1 VKPDLVAPSPL
12 WQTIF
17 LSFAGILLLLQIL
30 RGWHLGLPRQLV
42 RIGAL
47 VAAYATALYGG
58 GVAVPWLR
66 PLIKVPDF
74 IISAIAGVIL
84 ATIVYSVINTV
95 GTILFKRTGQQESG
109 IVRLVYGFSGAFLG
123 LFFGLFFIW
132 LMLVGIRSLGAIA
145 EAQINA
151 SAPSRVPRFEERA
164 GARPSGPMRRTPAE
178 VPQQDSFAMALA
190 RLKKSVEFG
199 SFGEVVKQTDVLPG
213 GGYETLGKVGEVFA
227 KPERAARFLS
237 YPGIVELADN
247 PQILALR
254 ADPEIARLL
263 EEGRLWTL
271 LQDERL
277 IDVANDPELRRQIKA
292 IDFNAALDHALRQE

>member
-1 VKPDLVAPSPL
+1 MKPDLVSGSPL

-17 LSFAGILLLLQIL
+17 LSFAGILLLLQIV

-42 RIGAL
+42 RVGAL
-47 VAAYATALYGG
+47 VAAYMTAIFGG
-58 GVAVPWLR
+58 QVAVPWLR

-74 IISAIAGVIL
+74 FIASIAGVIL
-84 ATIVYSVINTV
+84 AMIVYSVINTV

-123 LFFGLFFIW
+123 LLFGLFFIW
-132 LMLVGIRSLGAIA
+132 LMLVGIRSLGAMA

-151 SAPSRVPRFEERA
+151 RAPSRVARFEERNDP
-164 GARPSGPMRRTPAE
+164 RQSGIRRTPVD
-178 VPQQDSFAMALA
+178 VPQQDSFAMSLA
-190 RLKKSVEFG
+190 RLKKSVELG
-199 SFGEVVKQTDVLPG
+199 SFGELVKQTDVLPG

-227 KPERAARFLS
+227 KPDRAARFLS

-254 ADPEIARLL
+254 ADPEIARML
-263 EEGRLWTL
+263 EQGRLWEL
-271 LQDERL
+271 LQDDRFIE
-277 IDVANDPELRRQIKA
+277 VANDPELRRQIKS
-292 IDFNAALDHALRQE
+292 IDYKAALDHALRED

>member
-1 VKPDLVAPSPL
+1 MKPDLVAGSPL
-12 WQTIF
+12 WQTVF
-17 LSFAGILLLLQIL
+17 LSFAGILLLLQVL

-42 RIGAL
+42 RVGAL
-47 VAAYATALYGG
+47 VAAYMTAIFGG
-58 GVAVPWLR
+58 SVAVPWLR

-74 IISAIAGVIL
+74 FISAIAGVIL

-132 LMLVGIRSLGAIA
+132 LMLVGIRSLGAMA

-151 SAPSRVPRFEERA
+151 RAPGRVPRFEERND
-164 GARPSGPMRRTPAE
+164 ARQTGGIRRTPVD
-178 VPQQDSFAMALA
+178 VPQQDSFAMTLA
-190 RLKKSVEFG
+190 RLKKSVELG

-254 ADPEIARLL
+254 ADPEIARML
-263 EEGRLWTL
+263 EQGRLWEL
-271 LQDERL
+271 LQDDRFIE
-277 IDVANDPELRRQIKA
+277 VANDPQLRRQIRS
-292 IDFNAALDHALRQE
+292 IDYKAALDHALRE